1 MSRGPEKGE
10 PSAHG
15 QSHRVALGPPA
26 LTIWL
31 DAVYSLASFRWH
43 WPSCGCTRPPSFPS
57 SAMWGTS
64 SVVKT
69 SKCSASF
76 RQPIFSWG
84 MEVWWVQSLSEHC
97 PSQPQSIR
105 QGTGWPPEVMGW
117 IRGAYWD
124 LIKPLER
131 DPTELGKDAAWT
143 GEPYMPRDKFPRHG
157 SLRPRHLELAL
168 QPITLF
174 PSPFSYTWGLLP
186 LLASPVI
193 SSLEQL
199 LSHPHLSWHTRAG
212 WLACL
217 RWWVSEHSS
226 PAIRLNCSECCAQ
239 MDQ

>member
-84 MEVWWVQSLSEHC
+84 MEVWWVQSLSGHC

-105 QGTGWPPEVMGW
+105 QGTGWPPEVMVW

-131 DPTELGKDAAWT
+131 DPTKLGKDTAWT

-168 QPITLF
+168 QPITLL
-174 PSPFSYTWGLLP
+174 PSPFSFPFW
-186 LLASPVI
+186 
-193 SSLEQL
+193 
-199 LSHPHLSWHTRAG
+199 PHLLFLPWNSFNPTPTSHDTLERAG
-212 WLACL
+212 WL
-217 RWWVSEHSS
+217 V
-226 PAIRLNCSECCAQ
+226 
-239 MDQ
+239 